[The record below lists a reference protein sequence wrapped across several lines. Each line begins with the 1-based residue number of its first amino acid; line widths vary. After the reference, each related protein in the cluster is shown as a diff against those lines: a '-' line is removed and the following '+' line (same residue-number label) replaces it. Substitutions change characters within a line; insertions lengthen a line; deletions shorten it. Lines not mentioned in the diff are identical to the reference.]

1 MCRPSTRGVAHFA
14 SLFLVVAKLATTPLA
29 AATITVTSTADVTAN
44 DGLCT
49 MREAIVAAN
58 AHVPSGLLPGEC
70 AAGSAGLDTIAF
82 LIPGAGVQTISLATN
97 LSSIVE
103 PLTIDGYTQ
112 PLAAANTF
120 PMGNNATIL
129 IALSGSGAT
138 EGLRFE
144 SGSGGSTVRGL
155 VIGSFSGSGIVIHS
169 DANRIVG
176 NFIGIAAN
184 GTADIGNGDGVL
196 INANS
201 NAIGSSA
208 PADRNV
214 ISGNHNGIRVQ
225 MTQGTIDYNIISGN
239 YIGTNASGTAVVAND
254 AIGIVG
260 AGHGLAIGGTNGSDP
275 SSGCRGPCNL
285 ISGNLGGGISIFT
298 VAGSISIGIAGNFI
312 GTTVDGNSA
321 LGNGRAGIVIG
332 PNVTALIGG
341 NSSGLQNVISGQA
354 GDGIRIT
361 SDGTAPTPVTIRRNY
376 IGMNGRGNAPLGNNG
391 SGIVLSGTHD
401 VVIGGI
407 ADWHDG
413 NYISANGLDG
423 ISLIGSSHTTI
434 HGNHV
439 GGLFPP
445 GNEPAGNG
453 GAGIRLETSSNNLI
467 GSPVPVDSP
476 VSVRYTIPDANS
488 IGNNGFTIASAG
500 IVIVSGTG
508 NRVSANTLYHNQ
520 LGAIDL
526 GNDGPTGND
535 SCDGDDGPNT
545 LLNHPDITWAEAFGD
560 LGRVTVRG
568 TLNAAPGSG
577 PYDVE
582 IFRNSRNP
590 AESHG
595 ASSYAGFATFML
607 SGCAGEFVADFDPG
621 VILAGDA
628 LTAIAID
635 RSTGNTSETSDTVN
649 ARMRTTATLTATPN
663 PSTAGATIAF
673 KVTMSPT
680 NASGSVTL
688 KEGDKVIGSKVLNF
702 INGVPDGFATI
713 NVSGLGQGPHLFVAE
728 YSGDWRYFPS
738 VSNTVQQVVT
748 APQRADLIRSDLNGD
763 ARSDIVLQQTG
774 SESSIA
780 VWLMSDTTVVEGKI
794 IATPQPEWRVVATGD
809 LDGNFRHDL
818 ILRNSSTGALALW
831 RMDGTTLLNGNVIA
845 TPGTDWRV
853 VAVRDFT
860 HDGRGD
866 LVLQNDLTG
875 AVELWEMNAATIV
888 GAHPLG
894 NPGADVRA
902 IAVGSFGGDAIVL
915 QNVTTRTISRWIVTG
930 NSVTSDQTITTP
942 AANWKLITAG
952 DFDSDGRG
960 DLALQND
967 ATRSVAVWLLDDAG
981 TAIVTG
987 AVVATPVAG
996 WKVVGSADYDGNA
1009 HSDLLLWNES
1019 ANAIAQWQMNG
1030 VVIAKGWNITTAGNW
1045 KPLGN

>member
-1 MCRPSTRGVAHFA
+1 MYRSSTRGVAHFA
-14 SLFLVVAKLATTPLA
+14 SLFLLVAKLTTTPLA

-58 AHVPSGLLPGEC
+58 THVPSGLLPGEC
-70 AAGSAGLDTIAF
+70 VAGSAGLDTIAF

-208 PADRNV
+208 PADRNI

-260 AGHGLAIGGTNGSDP
+260 AGNGLIIGGTTGTDTA
-275 SSGCRGPCNL
+275 SGCRGSCNV
-285 ISGNLGGGISIFT
+285 ISGNLGGGVTIATPVGQIS
-298 VAGSISIGIAGNFI
+298 GIGVAGNFI
-312 GTTVDGNSA
+312 GTTADGNVA
-321 LGNGRAGIVIG
+321 LGNGSAAGLLVG
-332 PNVTALIGG
+332 PNVTAAIGDTQ
-341 NSSGLQNVISGQA
+341 NARNVISGQR
-354 GDGIRIT
+354 GDGIVIT
-361 SDGTAPTPVTIRRNY
+361 SNGTAPTPVTIRGNY
-376 IGMNGRGNAPLGNNG
+376 LGVNGRGNALLGNGG
-391 SGIVLSGTHD
+391 SGIVLSGTRN
-401 VVIGGI
+401 VEIGGTG
-407 ADWHDG
+407 DRNQG
-413 NYISANGLDG
+413 NSVSANGLDG
-423 ISLIGSSHTTI
+423 ISLIGASHTTI
-434 HGNHV
+434 HANRAGWLPSQASV
-439 GGLFPP
+439 APA
-445 GNEPAGNG
+445 AGNG
-453 GAGIRLETSSNNLI
+453 RAGIRLENSSDNLI
-467 GSPVPVDSP
+467 GSPLTVSSP
-476 VSVRYTIPDANS
+476 PTVLQIVPDANS

-508 NRVSANTLYHNQ
+508 NRVSANELIHNQ

-526 GNDGPTGND
+526 GNDGPTAND
-535 SCDGDDGPNT
+535 PCDGDSGANT
-545 LLNHPDITWAEAFGD
+545 LLNHPIITWTEAFAD
-560 LGRVTVRG
+560 HALVRG

-582 IFRNSRNP
+582 IFNNSQNT
-590 AESHG
+590 AENHG
-595 ASSYAGFATFML
+595 AGSYKGVATVTL
-607 SGCAGEFVADFDPG
+607 NGCDGEFVADFGSG
-621 VILAGDA
+621 VLYLGSN
-628 LTAIAID
+628 LTAIAVD
-635 RSTGNTSETSDTVN
+635 RSTGNTSETSDAVLV
-649 ARMRTTATLTATPN
+649 RMRTTATLTATPN
-663 PSTAGATIAF
+663 PASVGATITF
-673 KVTMSPT
+673 TVTMSPNSVT
-680 NASGSVTL
+680 AGTVTL
-688 KEGDKVIGSKVLNF
+688 KEGNHIIASKALAN
-702 INGVPDGFATI
+702 NPTATI
-713 NVSGLGQGPHLFVAE
+713 NVSTLSQGTHSIVAE
-728 YSGDWRYFPS
+728 YSGDSRFFPA
-738 VSNTVQQVVT
+738 VSNAVEQFVAGPV
-748 APQRADLIRSDLNGD
+748 RSDLNGD

-774 SESSIA
+774 SDSSIA
-780 VWLMSDTTVVEGKI
+780 VWLMSDTTVIEGKV

-831 RMDGTTLLNGNVIA
+831 RMDGTTLLNGSVIA

-875 AVELWEMNAATIV
+875 AVELWEMNGATIA